1 MKHLYLIRHAKSSW
15 DNPGLTDAERPLNK
29 RGKRDAPFMGKL
41 LKEQG
46 IMPDLICAS
55 PAKRAKQTAKIIAES
70 IGFPTQDIRL
80 LDDIYTSDL
89 NLLLQ
94 VVQQIEDTVAN
105 LFLVGHNYV
114 LTDLAE
120 SLTSE
125 VLGNIPTC
133 GIVSIAFN
141 VASWS
146 EVTGGRGEM
155 LFFDYPKKHLRH
167 EEP

>member
-29 RGKRDAPFMGKL
+29 RGKRDAPFMGEQ
-41 LKEQG
+41 LKVQEV
-46 IMPDLICAS
+46 MPDLIYAS
-55 PAKRAKQTAKIIAES
+55 PARRAKETARIIAEA
-70 IGFPTQDIRL
+70 IGYPVQDIRL
-80 LDDIYTSDL
+80 REEIYTSDL

-94 VVQQIEDTVAN
+94 VVQKTEDTIAN

-133 GIVSIAFN
+133 GIVCIAFN
-141 VASWS
+141 VTSWR

-155 LFFDYPKKHLRH
+155 LYFDYPKKHLRQ
-167 EEP
+167 EES